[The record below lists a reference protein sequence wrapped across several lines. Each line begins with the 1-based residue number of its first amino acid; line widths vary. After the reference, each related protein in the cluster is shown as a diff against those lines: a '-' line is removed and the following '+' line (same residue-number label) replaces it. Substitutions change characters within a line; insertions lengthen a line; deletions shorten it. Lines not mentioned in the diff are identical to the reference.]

1 MIETI
6 QLENFKNHADTTINL
21 GGLTAIVGPNGS
33 GKTSV
38 LQSIHHLARVARE
51 NQLKGALDLER
62 VRNELVR
69 RGTNYLSITT
79 SGTLESSKSSN
90 SEKESWLIRINP
102 LREPESTKDSSVN
115 EYFAEVR
122 WAEEHFQAEYVNK
135 SLLPPT
141 EAREGILS
149 TIGSARLHRLAPN
162 QMRGMSSMREPYG
175 RLSRRGQNLASVLA
189 YCMTTERDR
198 YEQIEEIM
206 GSIIP
211 SITGI
216 RTQPDGSDRYELL
229 FDTVSGQGIKADH
242 VSEGA
247 LMTLGVVTALTGT
260 DENGSSQLVMLD
272 GLETSLHPRA
282 QRDLVHQLKKVTDQK
297 ANAQILFTTHSPYIV
312 DELSPD
318 EVCLL
323 NTDEEGIAHAKRLSE
338 HPDVDR
344 ALDILTTGEFWSAE
358 GEDWVVDNAAGDG
371 HSSSPDTASTSD
383 QPARNS

>member
-6 QLENFKNHADTTINL
+6 HLENFKNHADTTINL
-21 GGLTAIVGPNGS
+21 GGLTALVGPNGS
-33 GKTSV
+33 GKTSI
-38 LQSIHHLARVARE
+38 LQAIHSLARVARE
-51 NQLKGALDLER
+51 NQLEGALDLDR

-69 RGTNYLSITT
+69 RGTNHLSI
-79 SGTLESSKSSN
+79 SANGTLKDPPSDN
-90 SEKESWLIRINP
+90 SEKREWLLRINP
-102 LREPESTKDSSVN
+102 LREPESPDETPIDQD
-115 EYFAEVR
+115 FAEVQWGKDR
-122 WAEEHFQAEYVNK
+122 FRAEYVNK

-141 EAREGILS
+141 EAREGILA
-149 TIGSARLHRLAPN
+149 TIGSARLYRLAPT
-162 QMRGMSSMREPYG
+162 QMRSMSSMREPYA

-198 YEQIEEIM
+198 YQQIEEMM

-229 FDTVSGQGIKADH
+229 FDTVTGQGIKADH

-260 DENGSSQLVMLD
+260 KVNGSSQLVMLD

-282 QRDLVHQLKKVTDQK
+282 QRDLIHQLRKVTKQK
-297 ANAQILFTTHSPYIV
+297 TSAQILFTTHSPYIV
-312 DELSPD
+312 DELSPE
-318 EVCLL
+318 EVYLL
-323 NTDEEGIAHAKRLSE
+323 NTDEEGIARSKRLSE
-338 HPDVDR
+338 HPDADR

-358 GEDWVVDNAAGDG
+358 GEDWIVGDAVGDG
-371 HSSSPDTASTSD
+371 HTSSSNAP
-383 QPARNS
+383 NSSR